1 MLIKIVQKASV
12 KLSTTLILKDHV
24 FVIKI
29 VNMVQ
34 FVILTFK
41 MLSHVMEMAGVNKLG
56 CINIYV
62 NVVKVTTPTIPV
74 WTFHLERSQFGGAK
88 FH

>member
-12 KLSTTLILKDHV
+12 KLQVLLIMKEHV
-24 FVIKI
+24 FAIRI
-29 VNMVQ
+29 VSRVQ

-41 MLSHVMEMAGVNKLG
+41 MLSHVMEMAGVNKLPNG
-56 CINIYV
+56 NGNV
-62 NVVKVTTPTIPV
+62 NVVKVTRTKIPV
-74 WTFHLERSQFGGAK
+74 WSIHLGCPQFEGVK